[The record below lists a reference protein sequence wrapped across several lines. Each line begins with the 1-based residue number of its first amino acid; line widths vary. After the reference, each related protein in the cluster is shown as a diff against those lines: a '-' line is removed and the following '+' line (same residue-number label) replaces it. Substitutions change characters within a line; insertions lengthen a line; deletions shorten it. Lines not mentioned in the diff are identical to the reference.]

1 MAKID
6 AFFNLMLE
14 QKASDLHMSSGNPPI
29 LRINGELHRVDYPPL
44 ENDGLKGMLYEIAPE
59 FKIKLYEESG
69 DVDFGYEI
77 PNVSRFRVNF
87 FNQKNGVAAVFR
99 QIPTKV
105 LSFEDFEKFDAPL
118 PPVLKKFAML
128 HRGLVLATGPTGSGK
143 STTLAAMV
151 DYANRNRKEHI
162 ITIEDPIEFVHESKG
177 CLVNHREV
185 GLHTKTF
192 AAALRGALRED
203 PDIILVG
210 EMRDLETIE
219 LALTAA
225 NTGHLVFGTLHTSSA
240 AKTVDRIIDV
250 FPADQQNKIRATL
263 SESLRGVVAQNLFR
277 RIDKK
282 GRVAA
287 LEILVFTT
295 AIANLV
301 REGKTHQ
308 IPGMI
313 QVGKKLGNQPLDD
326 AIMEHLRMKRISPEE
341 AYDKAIDKKKFRT
354 FLPHPPEDDETT

>member
-6 AFFNLMLE
+6 GFFNLMLD
-14 QKASDLHMSSGNPPI
+14 QKASDLHLSSGNPPI
-29 LRINGELHRVDYPPL
+29 LRINGELERVEYPPL
-44 ENDGLKGMLYEIAPE
+44 ESDDLKTLLYEITPE
-59 FKIKLYEESG
+59 YKVKQFEETG

-77 PNVSRFRVNF
+77 PNVSRFRANF

-99 QIPTKV
+99 QIPNKV

-118 PPVLKKFAML
+118 PAVLKKFSML
-128 HRGLVLATGPTGSGK
+128 HRGLVLVTGPTGSGK
-143 STTLAAMV
+143 STTLAAMI
-151 DYANRNRKEHI
+151 DYANRNRKDHI
-162 ITIEDPIEFVHESKG
+162 LTVEDPIEFVHESKNA
-177 CLVNHREV
+177 LINHREV
-185 GLHTKTF
+185 GVHTKSF
-192 AAALRGALRED
+192 SSALKGALRED

-210 EMRDLETIE
+210 ELRDLETIE
-219 LALTAA
+219 LAITAA
-225 NTGHLVFGTLHTSSA
+225 STGHLVFGTLHTQSA

-263 SESLRGVVAQNLFR
+263 SEALRGVVAQNLFK

-308 IPGMI
+308 LPGMI

-326 AIMEHLRMKRISPEE
+326 SIMEHLRMKRISPED
-341 AYDKAIDKKKFRT
+341 AYDKCLDKKKFRP
-354 FLPHPPEDDETT
+354 FLANPPLDDES

>member
-6 AFFNLMLE
+6 AFFNLMFE
-14 QKASDLHMSSGNPPI
+14 QKASDLHMASGNPPI
-29 LRINGELHRVDYPPL
+29 LRINGELMRVDYPPL
-44 ENDGLKGMLYEIAPE
+44 ESDALKAMLYEVTPE
-59 FKIKLYEESG
+59 YKVKQFEETG

-77 PNVSRFRVNF
+77 PNISRFRVNF
-87 FNQKNGVAAVFR
+87 YNERNGVAAVFR
-99 QIPTKV
+99 QIPTRV

-118 PPVLKKFAML
+118 PAVLKKFCML
-128 HRGLVLATGPTGSGK
+128 HRGLIVVTGPTGSGK

-151 DYANRNRKEHI
+151 DYCNKNRKDHI
-162 ITIEDPIEFVHESKG
+162 ITVEDPIEFVHESKN

-185 GLHTKTF
+185 GVHTKSF

-203 PDIILVG
+203 PDIILIG

-225 NTGHLVFGTLHTSSA
+225 NTGHLVFGTLHTQSA

-250 FPADQQNKIRATL
+250 FPADQQNKIRQTL
-263 SESLRGVVAQNLFR
+263 SESLKGVVAQTLFKR
-277 RIDKK
+277 TDKK

-287 LEILVFTT
+287 FEILVFTT

-301 REGKTHQ
+301 RENKTHQ

-313 QVGKKLGNQPLDD
+313 QVGKKIGNQPLDD
-326 AIMEHLRMKRISPEE
+326 HIMEHVRMKRIAPED
-341 AYDKAIDKKKFRT
+341 AYDKSLDRKKFRS
-354 FLPHPPEDDETT
+354 FLAHPPEDDDA